1 VTCDAVINST
11 FPVPLHPFFTTI
23 KYIRFFTHNIF
34 LFGKVFVVNYSIKI
48 KVMTLLYLDG
58 PTSHPEPLTFV
69 HYCII
74 IFCFIAFLLRN
85 VDGFRWM
92 WFFIKCFL
100 LALAICII
108 GGKIK
113 NDFKEWWK
121 KD

>member
-1 VTCDAVINST
+1 
-11 FPVPLHPFFTTI
+11 
-23 KYIRFFTHNIF
+23 
-34 LFGKVFVVNYSIKI
+34 
-48 KVMTLLYLDG
+48 MTLLYLDG